1 MKNKLKD
8 LNDHLFMALER
19 LNDEDLRGSAL
30 KDEIDRSKAV
40 ASVAKEVVA
49 NASLVLE
56 GARFAKQNG
65 GQAPEVL
72 GLEDKS

>member
-1 MKNKLKD
+1 
-8 LNDHLFMALER
+8 
-19 LNDEDLRGSAL
+19 L

-40 ASVAKEVVA
+40 ANVAKEVVA